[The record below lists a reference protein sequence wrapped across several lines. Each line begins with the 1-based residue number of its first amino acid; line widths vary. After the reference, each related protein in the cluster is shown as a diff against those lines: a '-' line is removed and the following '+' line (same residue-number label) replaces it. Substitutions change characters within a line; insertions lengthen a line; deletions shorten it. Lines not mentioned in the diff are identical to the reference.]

1 MYLVEEEKPE
11 KSFDV
16 FVDSVKHGRQ
26 GLYIS
31 RQNPAIVREKY
42 QLEKTPDIW
51 LTRNKIPEENCIG
64 PDELVKLYK
73 TIENFVGQADDG
85 VILFEAVEYLVIQ
98 NGFQPVLKFIQSLND
113 VIMVHPSRLIVVV
126 DPLTLDGREMH
137 ILKRD
142 MKTIP

>member
-1 MYLVEEEKPE
+1 
-11 KSFDV
+11 
-16 FVDSVKHGRQ
+16 
-26 GLYIS
+26 
-31 RQNPAIVREKY
+31 
-42 QLEKTPDIW
+42 TPDIW
-51 LTRNKIPEENCIG
+51 LTRNKIPEESCIG

-73 TIENFVGQADDG
+73 TIVNFVGQADDG

-126 DPLTLDGREMH
+126 DPLTMDVREMH